1 MATFAQSSMF
11 QTALPLG
18 LFDRLQRVRQRYAA
32 ALRAAHA
39 GDYARAGELRTVSR
53 VIGHLLAVEARKSLD
68 ERGGLRMLDIS
79 LAVDSFFPELRGW
92 NQHEILQRHIRR
104 MEGTIAAAQ
113 QERAS

>member
-1 MATFAQSSMF
+1 MATLMQSNVF

-32 ALRAAHA
+32 ALKAAQA
-39 GDYARAGELRTVSR
+39 GDYARAGELRVVSR
-53 VIGHLLAVEARKSLD
+53 VVGHLLADEARKAPA

-92 NQHEILQRHIRR
+92 NQHEILQKHIRR
-104 MEGTIAAAQ
+104 MQ
-113 QERAS
+113 AS